1 MIAHGGSFLSV
12 SPHYEP
18 SGEEIYDTCFQIIH
32 RTGHLYRA
40 IRLHFSEHRAVLAN
54 VSYRDFH
61 ILARDSINKRV
72 ILRCPFAGVRRRSTA
87 GLIFANKPVRLPSS
101 ALSIAPL
108 IAPTP
113 YG

>member
-1 MIAHGGSFLSV
+1 VGARAES
-12 SPHYEP
+12 
-18 SGEEIYDTCFQIIH
+18 SGEEIYDTGFQIIH

-54 VSYRDFH
+54 FSYRDFH
-61 ILARDSINKRV
+61 ILVRDSINKRV
-72 ILRCPFAGVRRRSTA
+72 ILRCPFASYVVAATA
-87 GLIFANKPVRLPSS
+87 GLIFEPVRLPSS

-113 YG
+113 YGPYDQNHLGSG